1 MVELSERLQTPISTT
16 ELERRWAAVRA
27 AMAGE
32 KPADKIDV
40 LLMQNNNDY
49 MGGYVKYFTDLP
61 ATNGYPL
68 TVVFP
73 RDDLMTL
80 VSQGPFGGVN
90 TPTASGDGICRGVKQ
105 WLTTPSYASCHYT
118 ASYDPELAAEALAPY
133 AGGTIGVL
141 GTYQMSFALVDYLQ
155 KGRFSNTRFVDASDL
170 VDRIKTIK
178 SAEERALIRRA
189 AAMQD
194 GAMRAAFAAVEPGM
208 RDRDIAAIAQCYSQ
222 RHGSENGIY
231 LCASMPAD
239 RPTAFSQRH
248 YQNRVIEAGDVV
260 ALLVEDSGPG
270 GMYTELGR
278 TCVVGKAAAE
288 LKDEFAFALEAR
300 KFNLDLLK
308 PGAQPA
314 DIFAAYNDFMRKHG
328 RPEEKRLHA
337 HGQGYDLV
345 ERPLIRQDE
354 PMAIAENMNIVVHP
368 TYIRGH
374 VLSWVCDNYLIEAE
388 GPSERLHRFPEAIT
402 ELG

>member
-1 MVELSERLQTPISTT
+1 MEELSERLQTPISTA

-27 AMAGE
+27 AMAR
-32 KPADKIDV
+32 DKVDV
-40 LLMQNNNDY
+40 LLLQNNNDH

-80 VSQGPFGGVN
+80 VSQGPFGGAN
-90 TPTASGDGICRGVKQ
+90 NPTASGDGVRRGVKQ
-105 WLTTPSYASCHYT
+105 WLTTPSFASCHYT
-118 ASYDPELAAEALAPY
+118 ASYDPELAATALSPY
-133 AGGTIGVL
+133 AGGTIGLV
-141 GTYQMSFALVDYLQ
+141 GTYQMSFALVDCLQ

-170 VDRIKTIK
+170 VDAIKAIK
-178 SAEERALIRRA
+178 SAEEQNLIRRA
-189 AAMQD
+189 AFMQD
-194 GAMRAAFAAVEPGM
+194 GAMRAAFAAVEPGL

-239 RPTAFSQRH
+239 RPAQFSQRH
-248 YQNRVIEAGDVV
+248 YQNRVIQEGDTI

-278 TCVVGKAAAE
+278 SCVVGKASAE

-300 KFNLDLLK
+300 KFNLGLLK
-308 PGAQPA
+308 PDASCQEV
-314 DIFAAYNDFMRKHG
+314 FAAYNDFMRKNG
-328 RPEEKRLHA
+328 RPEEKRLHC

-345 ERPLIRQDE
+345 ERPLIRNDE
-354 PMAIAENMNIVVHP
+354 PMAIARDMNIVVHP

-374 VLSWVCDNYLIEAE
+374 VLSWVCDNYLI
-388 GPSERLHRFPEAIT
+388 GPNGPGERLHRFPEVIT

>member
-1 MVELSERLQTPISTT
+1 MEQLSERLQTPISTA
-16 ELERRWAAVRA
+16 ELERRWAAARA
-27 AMAGE
+27 AME
-32 KPADKIDV
+32 REKIDV
-40 LLMQNNNDY
+40 LLLQNNNDH

-80 VSQGPFGGVN
+80 VSMGPFGGVN
-90 TPTASGDGICRGVKQ
+90 NPTANGDGVSRGVKQ
-105 WLTTPSYASCHYT
+105 WLTTPSFASCHFT
-118 ASYDPELAAEALAPY
+118 ASYDPELAATALAPY
-133 AGGTIGVL
+133 AGGTIGLVS
-141 GTYQMSFALVDYLQ
+141 TYQMSFALVDYLQ
-155 KGRFSNTRFVDASDL
+155 KGRFSNSRFVDASDL
-170 VDRIKTIK
+170 VDRIKVIK
-178 SAEERALIRRA
+178 SAEERELIRRT

-208 RDRDIAAIAQCYSQ
+208 RDRDIAAIAQCHSQ
-222 RHGSENGIY
+222 RNGSENGIY

-239 RPTAFSQRH
+239 KPAQFSQRH
-248 YQNRVIEAGDVV
+248 FQNRIIEKGDVI

-278 TCVVGKAAAE
+278 TCVVGKASGE
-288 LKDEFAFALEAR
+288 LKDEFTFALEAR
-300 KFNLDLLK
+300 KFNLGLLK
-308 PGAQPA
+308 PGTPCT
-314 DIFAAYNDFMRKHG
+314 DIFDAYNGFMRRNG
-328 RPEEKRLHA
+328 RPEEKRIHC

-345 ERPLIRQDE
+345 ERPLIRNDE
-354 PMAIAENMNIVVHP
+354 PMPIAKDMNIVVHP

-374 VLSWVCDNYLIEAE
+374 VLSWVCDNYLIEAD
-388 GPSERLHRFPEAIT
+388 GPSERLHHFPEIIT

>member
-1 MVELSERLQTPISTT
+1 MDQLSERLQTPISTT

-27 AMAGE
+27 AME
-32 KPADKIDV
+32 RDKIDV
-40 LLMQNNNDY
+40 LLMQNNNDH

-61 ATNGYPL
+61 ATNGYPF

-80 VSQGPFGGVN
+80 VSMGPFGGDSN
-90 TPTASGDGICRGVKQ
+90 PAANGDGMSRGVKQ
-105 WLTTPSYASCHYT
+105 WLTTPSFASCRYT
-118 ASYDPELAAEALAPY
+118 ASYDAELAAKALAPY
-133 AGGTIGVL
+133 AGGTIGLV
-141 GTYQMSFALVDYLQ
+141 GTAGMSFALVDYLQ
-155 KGRFSNTRFVDASDL
+155 KGRFSNSRFVDAADL
-170 VDRIKTIK
+170 VDRIKVIK
-178 SAEERALIRRA
+178 SAEERELIRRTA
-189 AAMQD
+189 VMQD
-194 GAMRAAFAAVEPGM
+194 GAMRAAFAAIEPGM

-239 RPTAFSQRH
+239 KPSAFSQRH
-248 YQNRVIEAGDVV
+248 YQNRVIQEGDVM

-270 GMYTELGR
+270 GMYAELGR
-278 TCVVGKAAAE
+278 TAVVGKASAE
-288 LKDEFAFALEAR
+288 LTDEFAFALEAR

-308 PGAQPA
+308 PGAPCA
-314 DIFAAYNDFMRKHG
+314 DIFAAYNDFMRKNG
-328 RPEEKRLHA
+328 RPEEKRLHC

-345 ERPLIRQDE
+345 ERPLIRSDE
-354 PMAIAENMNIVVHP
+354 PLSIEKDMNIVVHP

-374 VLSWVCDNYLIEAE
+374 VLSWVCDNYLIEAD